1 MNPSDC
7 PVFDWLCCFSCCSNR
22 CLYFPIILI
31 STFCF
36 QFSVLLHCIFSF
48 LILLF
53 FPLFF
58 CESNFFFGFSFL
70 FVCSLSLSL
79 SLSLG
84 ISLAADALPVPLC
97 LLCTWPMLLQL
108 SASASAYDSPA
119 SDDLSSNQSM
129 SFSASNSA
137 QPFPCLDSE
146 PPPRSGAA
154 RQVSADRRTGN
165 VSGLILRSGQL
176 VFFFLFFCTGL
187 SINMQK
193 NLCYL
198 VF

>member
-1 MNPSDC
+1 MLHNFEPQWLSCIWLALLLFLLLQSLSIFPNYFNFNFLLPIFCSATLHIFLSD
-7 PVFDWLCCFSCCSNR
+7 FAF
-22 CLYFPIILI
+22 
-31 STFCF
+31 
-36 QFSVLLHCIFSF
+36 
-48 LILLF
+48 F

-176 VFFFLFFCTGL
+176 VFFF
-187 SINMQK
+187 
-193 NLCYL
+193 
-198 VF
+198 VFLYRFVY